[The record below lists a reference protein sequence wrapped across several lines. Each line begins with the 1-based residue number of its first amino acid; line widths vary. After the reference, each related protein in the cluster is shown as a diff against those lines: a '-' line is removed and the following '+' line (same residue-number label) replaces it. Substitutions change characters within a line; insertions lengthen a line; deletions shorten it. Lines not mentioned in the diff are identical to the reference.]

1 VTVRQG
7 TFVDHAKIIHQVE
20 DMEQKTVPKGFIDL
34 PANIILSADGL
45 QVLSASKTPI
55 RRLNARGGQAR
66 DGLFSQAF
74 NAATIQKMIMNSY
87 IDEIYYTSGEFLTKR
102 PQIISTTNLVIYA
115 MLYRMLSPTL
125 AKKVIESPVLRE
137 YNRRNPKSAIVDFKS
152 IPQKVMDDF
161 LAKNKAILARIEH
174 EMIDAVLTRI
184 TADKSLSEE
193 DKIVRMRSLEKFV
206 RWVDKRIWY
215 LYLIIYQTPLK
226 KEIEAAYIDLFYQY
240 LDVTQIAVHTGN
252 LVMEFIQNAEKAHLE
267 RIIVRN
273 QLASRDQVD
282 AYLRNKLHREQVVS
296 LAERSKQLLEVAWL
310 FHTDRVSAGKAY
322 NIKIVISNY
331 GLINESTRDAL
342 AKKLKTDTSGISLSD
357 FYEDSGETGKLG
369 AGLGM
374 LYNSYLEDV
383 CRQKGIRYFCTIFPE
398 PRLEKTT
405 VTLDLTF

>member
-74 NAATIQKMIMNSY
+74 NAATVQKLIMNSY
-87 IDEIYYTSGEFLTKR
+87 IDEIYYASGEFLSKR
-102 PQIISTTNLVIYA
+102 AQIISTTNLVIYA
-115 MLYRMLSPTL
+115 MLYKMLSPTL

-184 TADKSLSEE
+184 TADKSLPEE

-226 KEIEAAYIDLFYQY
+226 KEIEAAYVELFFQY
-240 LDVTQIAVHTGN
+240 LDNTQIAVHTGN

-369 AGLGM
+369 AGLGL

-383 CRQKGIRYFCTIFPE
+383 CREKGIRYFCTIFPE

>member
-1 VTVRQG
+1 
-7 TFVDHAKIIHQVE
+7 
-20 DMEQKTVPKGFIDL
+20 
-34 PANIILSADGL
+34 
-45 QVLSASKTPI
+45 
-55 RRLNARGGQAR
+55 
-66 DGLFSQAF
+66 
-74 NAATIQKMIMNSY
+74 
-87 IDEIYYTSGEFLTKR
+87 
-102 PQIISTTNLVIYA
+102 
-115 MLYRMLSPTL
+115 L

-369 AGLGM
+369 AGLGL

-383 CRQKGIRYFCTIFPE
+383 CREKGIRYFCTIFPE

>member
-1 VTVRQG
+1 
-7 TFVDHAKIIHQVE
+7 
-20 DMEQKTVPKGFIDL
+20 MESKSVPKGFIDL
-34 PANIILSADGL
+34 PANIILSAEGI
-45 QVLSASKTPI
+45 QVLSNSKTPL
-55 RRLNARGGQAR
+55 RRLNSRTGQAR
-66 DGLFSQAF
+66 EGLHSQAF
-74 NAATIQKMIMNSY
+74 NAATVQKLIMNSY
-87 IDEIYYTSGEFLTKR
+87 IDEIYYASGEFLSKR
-102 PQIISTTNLVIYA
+102 AQIISTTNLVIYA
-115 MLYRMLSPTL
+115 MLYKMLSPTL

-184 TADKSLSEE
+184 TADKSLPEE

-369 AGLGM
+369 AGLGL

>member
-1 VTVRQG
+1 
-7 TFVDHAKIIHQVE
+7 
-20 DMEQKTVPKGFIDL
+20 MEPKSVPKGFIDL
-34 PANIILSADGL
+34 PANIILSAEGI
-45 QVLSASKTPI
+45 QVLSNSKTPL
-55 RRLNARGGQAR
+55 RRLNSRSGQAR
-66 DGLFSQAF
+66 EGLHSQAF
-74 NAATIQKMIMNSY
+74 NAATVQKLIMNSY
-87 IDEIYYTSGEFLTKR
+87 IDEIYYASGEFLSKR
-102 PQIISTTNLVIYA
+102 AQIISTTNLVIYA
-115 MLYRMLSPTL
+115 MLYKMLSPTL

-137 YNRRNPKSAIVDFKS
+137 YNRRNPRSAIVDFKA
-152 IPQKVMDDF
+152 IPQRVMDDF
-161 LAKNKAILARIEH
+161 LAKNKAVLDRIEQ
-174 EMIDAVLTRI
+174 EMMDAVLGRI

-267 RIIVRN
+267 RIIVQHN
-273 QLASRDQVD
+273 LARRDQVD
-282 AYLRNKLHREQVVS
+282 LYLRQKLNREQVVS

-310 FHTDRVSAGKAY
+310 FHTDRISAGKAY
-322 NIKIVISNY
+322 NVKIVISNF

-342 AKKLKTDTSGISLSD
+342 AKKLKTDTSGIALSD
-357 FYEDSGETGKLG
+357 FYEDSGDTGKLG
-369 AGLGM
+369 AGLGL
-374 LYNSYLEDV
+374 LYNSYLEEV

>member
-1 VTVRQG
+1 MATLA
-7 TFVDHAKIIHQVE
+7 DHNKNIHQVA
-20 DMEQKTVPKGFIDL
+20 DMEQKAIPKGFIDL
-34 PANIILSADGL
+34 PANIILSADGF

-55 RRLNARGGQAR
+55 RRLTARGGQAR

-87 IDEIYYTSGEFLTKR
+87 IDEIYYASGEFLTKR

-115 MLYRMLSPTL
+115 MLYKMLSPTL
-125 AKKVIESPVLRE
+125 ARRVIESPVLRE
-137 YNRRNPKSAIVDFKS
+137 YNRRNPKNAIVDFKS

-161 LAKNKAILARIEH
+161 LTKNKAILARIEH

-184 TADKSLSEE
+184 TSDKNLPEE

-226 KEIEAAYIDLFYQY
+226 KEIETAYVELFFQY
-240 LDVTQIAVHTGN
+240 LDNTQVAVHTGN

-267 RIIVRN
+267 RVIVRN

-282 AYLRNKLHREQVVS
+282 AYLRNKLHREQVVAM
-296 LAERSKQLLEVAWL
+296 AERSKQQLEIAWH
-310 FHTDRVSAGKAY
+310 FQTDRVNAGKIY
-322 NIKIVISNY
+322 NVKIIISNF
-331 GLINESTRDAL
+331 GLINESTRDSL

-369 AGLGM
+369 AGLGL

-383 CRQKGIRYFCTIFPE
+383 CREKGIRYFCTIFPE

>member
-1 VTVRQG
+1 MGQYTL
-7 TFVDHAKIIHQVE
+7 VDHANIIHQVE
-20 DMEQKTVPKGFIDL
+20 YMETKILPKGFIDL
-34 PANIILSADGL
+34 PANIILSADGF

-55 RRLNARGGQAR
+55 RRLSTRGGQTR
-66 DGLFSQAF
+66 DGLLSQAF

-87 IDEIYYTSGEFLTKR
+87 IDEIYYASGEFLTKR

-115 MLYRMLSPTL
+115 MLYKMLSPTL
-125 AKKVIESPVLRE
+125 ARKVIESPVLRE
-137 YNRRNPKSAIVDFKS
+137 YNRRNPKNAIVDFKS

-184 TADKSLSEE
+184 TADKNLPEE

-226 KEIEAAYIDLFYQY
+226 KEIESAYIELFYQY
-240 LDVTQIAVHTGN
+240 LDNTQVAVHTGN

-273 QLASRDQVD
+273 QLASREQVD
-282 AYLRNKLHREQVVS
+282 AYLRNKLHREQVVAM
-296 LAERSKQLLEVAWL
+296 AERSKQLLEVAWH
-310 FHTDRVSAGKAY
+310 FQTDRVNAGKTY
-322 NIKIVISNY
+322 NVRIVISNF
-331 GLINESTRDAL
+331 GLINESTRDSL

-369 AGLGM
+369 AGLGL

-383 CRQKGIRYFCTIFPE
+383 CREKGIRYFCTIFPE